1 MLPQYKTKTN
11 VYIGIGILVQLIAM
25 VGFLE
30 SGIGILLRLLGSGLF
45 IAGCVFYVKGKGHHG
60 GWGALGLLSIIGLII
75 LICMKDKNK

>member
-25 VGFLE
+25 VGFPE

-45 IAGCVFYVKGKGHHG
+45 IAGCVFYAKGKGHHG